1 MCRVPSVGQYERFR
15 STAAAAAA
23 AAPEITPA
31 TGRPSAMGS
40 FSANAAP
47 DDTPARYRGS
57 ACGRDGRDASVS
69 AYAENQVGQ
78 GRMQQRSCVPGCLC
92 FAACHVSRT
101 T

>member
-47 DDTPARYRGS
+47 DDPPTRGRALNPPRYRGTRGGGGG
-57 ACGRDGRDASVS
+57 A
-69 AYAENQVGQ
+69 
-78 GRMQQRSCVPGCLC
+78 GCIRIG
-92 FAACHVSRT
+92 VR
-101 T
+101 